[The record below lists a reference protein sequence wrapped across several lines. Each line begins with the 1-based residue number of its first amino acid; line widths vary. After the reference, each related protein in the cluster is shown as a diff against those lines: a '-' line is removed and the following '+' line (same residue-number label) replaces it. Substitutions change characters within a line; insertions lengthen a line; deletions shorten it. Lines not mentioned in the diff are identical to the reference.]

1 MCLIDQYIPE
11 IKELCMSY
19 NVQRLSAFGSVL
31 TDRFTDQS
39 DVDLLVTFNKNMV
52 GDYFTNFFDFKYA
65 LENVLKR
72 DVDLVEEQYIS
83 NPYFKESINA
93 NNRAIYG

>member
-19 NVQRLSAFGSVL
+19 NVQKLSAFGSVL

-39 DVDLLVTFNKNMV
+39 DVDLLVTFDKSRV
-52 GDYFTNFFDFKYA
+52 RDYFTNFFDFKYA
-65 LENVLKR
+65 LEKILKR

-83 NPYFKESINA
+83 NPYFKDSINT
-93 NNRAIYG
+93 NNRTIYG